1 MVRCAHYFEVKFRF
15 RAKIQSPTPFYLLIH
30 WYIAQFNRYIQQSN
44 MNSTFSTILLDNDL
58 LLVLVLLV

>member
-30 WYIAQFNRYIQQSN
+30 WYIAQFNRYIQQSK
-44 MNSTFSTILLDNDL
+44 MNSTFSLHILLDL
-58 LLVLVLLV
+58 LLVLVLVV